1 MAKPLKDLYVPSF
14 LHRQALVGIANRE
27 FGKEA
32 ASELVEHADQFAAMS
47 TLAPNRCLELGI
59 QLQGEFESAGEL
71 FNEATVWVNRTAE
84 DHHPHDLALYLKAL
98 IWVVNRHRKL
108 AS

>member
-1 MAKPLKDLYVPSF
+1 MGDLYVPSY
-14 LHRQALVGIANRE
+14 LHHKALVGIASRE

-32 ASELVEHADQFAAMS
+32 ASELVDYADEFAKVS
-47 TLAPNRCLELGI
+47 TLAPNRCLEIAI
-59 QLQGEFESAGEL
+59 QLQTEFGQAGEL
-71 FNEATVWVNRTAE
+71 LNEAVLWVNRTAE

-108 AS
+108 AAS